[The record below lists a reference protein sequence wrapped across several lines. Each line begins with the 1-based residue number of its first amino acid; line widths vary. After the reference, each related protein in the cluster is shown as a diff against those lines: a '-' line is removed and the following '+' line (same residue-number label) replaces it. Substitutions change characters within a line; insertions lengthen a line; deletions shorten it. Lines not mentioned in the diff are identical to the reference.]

1 MSRVEEIERAI
12 QELSPDE
19 FLQIAQR
26 VRAIEEERW
35 DKELDRDASS
45 GRLDFL
51 REEARLDGENKPP
64 KPWPPSR

>member
-1 MSRVEEIERAI
+1 MEEIERAI
-12 QELSPDE
+12 KELSPDE

-35 DKELDRDASS
+35 DKELDRDASG

-51 REEARLDGENKPP
+51 REEARLNGANKHL